1 MFQFVHHTLL
11 KVRLDN
17 GQMLLN
23 TELYV
28 MLNIL
33 CTLYISSSDF
43 FTTPLV
49 LFKGLGIENFG
60 EHFFCNDFKIK
71 LIKQH

>member
-43 FTTPLV
+43 FYNTSCIV
-49 LFKGLGIENFG
+49 QGFR
-60 EHFFCNDFKIK
+60 HRK
-71 LIKQH
+71 LR